1 MMPPWDGGTK
11 VCCSNGSGHMTNM
24 AAMAIYGKKL
34 KKIFFSGTNRPMIF
48 KVGMQHP
55 IFKYYQVYSN
65 DDPGLTLT
73 YFTAMS
79 I

>member
-1 MMPPWDGGTK
+1 
-11 VCCSNGSGHMTNM
+11 MTNM
-24 AAMAIYGKKL
+24 AGMAIYGKKTYT
-34 KKIFFSGTNRPMIF
+34 IFFSGTNRPIIC

-55 IFKYYQVYSN
+55 TFNYYQVCLN

-73 YFTAMS
+73 FFTAKS